1 MSPVLSLELDPART
15 AQVQLLSGKLGIS
28 PEAVLELAL
37 NLAIGEWKEVVPEL
51 TQYETEPAT

>member
-1 MSPVLSLELDPART
+1 MSRVLSLELDPART

-28 PEAVLELAL
+28 PEAVIELAL

-51 TQYETEPAT
+51 TQHGSQPAP